1 MNPARAIVRKLLPL
15 SARDQLWKART
26 WLARQ
31 PSRIAAALVGV
42 DLGGER
48 LRFTGRGRAFECWL
62 DAVRRGEYV
71 ESAVIEKFI
80 AAVAPGETVI
90 DLGAWVG
97 PYALV
102 AGRLVGATGRVYAF
116 EPDPIARRA
125 LKRNARLN
133 RITNVTI
140 MPLAVSDSSDGL
152 FLPQGE
158 VGTPQAQ
165 VATLTGVPSTTL
177 DEFCRRHHVAPDVV
191 KVDIEGGETA
201 ALSAQ
206 TAGLALR
213 HAHTVFVEVHM
224 PTGVKRKLL
233 DPVFAAAGKRP
244 VPICD
249 RPEGISNLVFVMGDS
264 GLAGTR

>member
-1 MNPARAIVRKLLPL
+1 MYINPARALVRKLLPL

-26 WLARQ
+26 WFARQ
-31 PSRIAAALVGV
+31 PSRVAAAIVGV

-48 LRFTGRGRAFECWL
+48 LRFTGRGWGFECWL

-71 ESAVIEKFI
+71 ESAVIERFV
-80 AAVAPGETVI
+80 AAVASGDTVI

-97 PYALV
+97 PYALL
-102 AGRLVGATGRVYAF
+102 AGRLVGATGQVYAF

-125 LKRNARLN
+125 LKRNLRLN
-133 RITNVTI
+133 RITNVTV

-165 VATLTGVPSTTL
+165 VATLSGVASLTL
-177 DEFCRRHHVAPDVV
+177 DAFCTRQQVAPDVV
-191 KVDIEGGETA
+191 KVDIEGREIA
-201 ALSAQ
+201 ALSPV
-206 TAGLALR
+206 TAGFALR

-224 PTGVKRKLL
+224 PTEANRKLL

-244 VPICD
+244 VLLCD
-249 RPEGISNLVFVMGDS
+249 RPEGISNVVFVTADS
-264 GLAGTR
+264 